1 MLAPAVIEKAEIDH
15 RARFQVVVDLI
26 ASITRAQCRI
36 RSRLHA
42 RVLTA
47 AVVNQAFVDEIAGPI
62 IKAERKSFI
71 AGAIDFARSH
81 HVAVLTA
88 AAIKGQAAIHR
99 RACFIVRVEGI
110 PSVAGACVGAGGCR
124 DTDVLASAVCCQA
137 FVNGGARLEV

>member
-1 MLAPAVIEKAEIDH
+1 M
-15 RARFQVVVDLI
+15 
-26 ASITRAQCRI
+26 ITSVTRTGI
-36 RSRLHA
+36 RPKPSTFTYII
-42 RVLTA
+42 TA

-71 AGAIDFARSH
+71 AGAIDFARPH
-81 HVAVLTA
+81 YVAVLTA